1 MQFILLLSLLPPP
14 LTIIFNR
21 IKLFQKISK
30 ISMPSYIKIY
40 PAPPEQIYYYENKI
54 KSIITYIITK

>member
-1 MQFILLLSLLPPP
+1 MQFILLLSLSRAPPP
-14 LTIIFNR
+14 PPPIFNR

-40 PAPPEQIYYYENKI
+40 PLPLLTK
-54 KSIITYIITK
+54 YIIMKPKLNQ